1 MNEDILTRDKNNAL
15 RLAMASVESLIVSQ
29 CRYADKLL
37 KEPEKLEIEEA
48 ARVETVFRALNHLSI
63 TLQRLQS
70 VSEEREEATPPAES
84 RFVSSGF
91 VEEYGVTP
99 EEVYRHYGYDPAE
112 IERPGMGVGFWP
124 CEKALEMFTKQPEA
138 LQYLSDKKKI
148 RVVFAYDPDFP
159 VALHITE
166 ATLKCNE
173 D

>member
-70 VSEEREEATPPAES
+70 VSEEREEAAPPAES

-99 EEVYRHYGYDPAE
+99 EEVYRFLA
-112 IERPGMGVGFWP
+112 V
-124 CEKALEMFTKQPEA
+124 
-138 LQYLSDKKKI
+138 
-148 RVVFAYDPDFP
+148 
-159 VALHITE
+159 
-166 ATLKCNE
+166 
-173 D
+173 

>member
-1 MNEDILTRDKNNAL
+1 MNEDILTHDKNNAL

-29 CRYADKLL
+29 CHYAEKLL
-37 KEPEKLEIEEA
+37 KEPEKLKIEEA
-48 ARVETVFRALNHLSI
+48 ARIETVFRALNHLSI

-70 VSEEREEATPPAES
+70 VSEEREEAAPPAANC
-84 RFVSSGF
+84 FAPSGF

-112 IERPGMGVGFWP
+112 FDRPGVGHGLWP
-124 CEKALEMFTKQPEA
+124 RERALEMFAKQPEE

-159 VALHITE
+159 VALHITD

-173 D
+173 V

>member
-1 MNEDILTRDKNNAL
+1 MNEDILTHDKNNAL

-29 CRYADKLL
+29 CHYAEKLL
-37 KEPEKLEIEEA
+37 KEPEKLKIEEA
-48 ARVETVFRALNHLSI
+48 ARIETVFRALNHLSI

-70 VSEEREEATPPAES
+70 VCEEREQAERPAT
-84 RFVSSGF
+84 SGF

-112 IERPGMGVGFWP
+112 LDRNGVGVGLWP
-124 CEKALEMFTKQPEA
+124 CERALEMFAKQPEE

-159 VALHITE
+159 VALHITD
-166 ATLKCNE
+166 ATLKTPM
-173 D
+173 

>member
-1 MNEDILTRDKNNAL
+1 MKLCDR
-15 RLAMASVESLIVSQ
+15 
-29 CRYADKLL
+29 CRVPGCLL
-37 KEPEKLEIEEA
+37 DYGGKACKEEA
-48 ARVETVFRALNHLSI
+48 A
-63 TLQRLQS
+63 
-70 VSEEREEATPPAES
+70 PPAEN

-159 VALHITE
+159 VALHITR

-173 D
+173 V